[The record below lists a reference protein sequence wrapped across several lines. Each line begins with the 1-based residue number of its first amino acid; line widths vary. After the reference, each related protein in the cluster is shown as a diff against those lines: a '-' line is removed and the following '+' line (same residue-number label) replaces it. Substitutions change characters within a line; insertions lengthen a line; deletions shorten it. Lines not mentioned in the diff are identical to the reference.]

1 MLTLFLFVSDVFI
14 LIVNVDVSVILT
26 VDLKLLF
33 VNVNG
38 DD

>member
-14 LIVNVDVSVILT
+14 LILNVDVYVILT
-26 VDLKLLF
+26 IDLKLLF